1 MPAIRRRLWWVLLG
15 LSIAIALLAAGDI
28 VVGASFEPEG
38 PPAIGGRI
46 LTAIA
51 TASPEASRV
60 LDFRARMG
68 GVSLLALGVLLA
80 VLTWLHT
87 GPASAGRGGRC
98 ACCPH
103 GRSAS
108 SSSRCC
114 MGWRLAKGSRRRC
127 SQARSSRCSPEGPS
141 FWTPD
146 ASSTRRGPAERRTA
160 TQLRCVADLVH
171 GGNRGAPGGIR
182 ARTNNNGGWSGPRI
196 GVVELTPAR
205 QATVTT
211 TLPRL
216 WSVSTYRWASTIRSN
231 GYTRSMTALI
241 APDSTSSARAAR
253 STAANPG
260 VPSSTET

>member
-171 GGNRGAPGGIR
+171 GGNSWR
-182 ARTNNNGGWSGPRI
+182 ARRDPGAH
-196 GVVELTPAR
+196 E
-205 QATVTT
+205 QQ
-211 TLPRL
+211 
-216 WSVSTYRWASTIRSN
+216 RWLERPQDRCRRAH
-231 GYTRSMTALI
+231 
-241 APDSTSSARAAR
+241 ARASGDGDDDVAPLVVR
-253 STAANPG
+253 LDVSVGLNNPLQRVHPVDDG
-260 VPSSTET
+260 PDRA